1 MLSYLENKDM
11 ASSIKAHVYEYNE
24 NTLDVTKIVKDLLLQ
39 KVNDE
44 KSLVVLLLQ
53 DSLLTK
59 LSKDSCNIPYY
70 L

>member
-44 KSLVVLLLQ
+44 
-53 DSLLTK
+53 
-59 LSKDSCNIPYY
+59 NH
-70 L
+70 

>member
-1 MLSYLENKDM
+1 M

-24 NTLDVTKIVKDLLLQ
+24 NTLEVTKIVKDLLLQ

-44 KSLVVLLLQ
+44 KSLVVLLLH

-59 LSKDSCNIPYY
+59 LSKDSYNIPYY